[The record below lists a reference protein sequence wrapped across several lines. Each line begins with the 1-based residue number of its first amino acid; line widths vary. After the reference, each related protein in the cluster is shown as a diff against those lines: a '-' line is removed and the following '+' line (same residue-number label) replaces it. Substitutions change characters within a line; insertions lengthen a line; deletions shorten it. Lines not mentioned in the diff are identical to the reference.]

1 MECNDEWEKQVTG
14 RENRSSGMSQENWQ
28 KEGYHILE
36 QGANLFRLKLVTENW
51 GKNYIVGEFEG
62 KDRKSKL
69 DLKCTESQYVQM
81 IT

>member
-1 MECNDEWEKQVTG
+1 M
-14 RENRSSGMSQENWQ
+14 
-28 KEGYHILE
+28 E
-36 QGANLFRLKLVTENW
+36 QGANLFRLKLVIENL

-62 KDRKSKL
+62 KDRKLKL